1 AGLVFGRLQ
10 RVVTDPL
17 ARISEVAQRV
27 MSGRDWNLRAAQ
39 VRNRDIAALVDAF
52 NGMLDEVKKAT
63 GELEHE
69 TLERRQAEARLQ
81 LADRR
86 KDEFIA
92 TLAHELRNPL
102 APMTNA
108 VLMLRL
114 GSSDASMHAKAVDI
128 LERQLQHI
136 VRLIDDLLDIS
147 RIT

>member
-1 AGLVFGRLQ
+1 
-10 RVVTDPL
+10 
-17 ARISEVAQRV
+17 
-27 MSGRDWNLRAAQ
+27 
-39 VRNRDIAALVDAF
+39 AALVDAF

-147 RIT
+147 RITTGKLSLQVAEIDLVR